1 MSNCGEMLNTNYPMP
16 NHQSTI
22 PANLTHVRSRIM
34 RAAERS
40 GRDPSEITLVAVTK
54 THPWAYVEAALAA
67 GQLDFGENRPEEAH
81 RKFVEE
87 QPDGVTPEPRL
98 HLIGPIQS
106 RKAKIALACQPVLIH
121 SIDRL
126 KIARSLNRLSEEN
139 GRVQDILFEV
149 NVSGEAS
156 KHGFSPEQLRAA
168 LPELLTLP
176 GFRPRGLMTIP
187 PYNPDPETAR
197 PYFQALRD
205 LRDQLAATYPS
216 SDWSELSLGMSHDF
230 EVAIE
235 EGATIVRVGSAI
247 FGQRN
252 R

>member
-1 MSNCGEMLNTNYPMP
+1 
-16 NHQSTI
+16 
-22 PANLTHVRSRIM
+22 M
-34 RAAERS
+34 RATARA

-54 THPWAYVEAALAA
+54 THPWACIEAALAA
-67 GQLDFGENRPEEAH
+67 EQLDFGENRPEEAH

-87 QPDGVTPEPRL
+87 QPAGTTPAPRL

-106 RKAKIALACQPVLIH
+106 RKARIALDCRPVLIH

-126 KIARSLNRLSEEN
+126 KIANKINQLAQDQ

-156 KHGFSPEQLRAA
+156 KHGFSPDQLRDA

-176 GFRPRGLMTIP
+176 ALRSRGLMTIP
-187 PYNPDPETAR
+187 PYDPDPETAR
-197 PYFQALRD
+197 PFFRALRD
-205 LRDQLAATYPS
+205 LRDQLAAAYPA
-216 SDWSELSLGMSHDF
+216 SDWSELSIGMSHDF

-247 FGQRN
+247 FGQRQ
-252 R
+252 

>member
-1 MSNCGEMLNTNYPMP
+1 M
-16 NHQSTI
+16 H
-22 PANLTHVRSRIM
+22 AAA
-34 RAAERS
+34 RA
-40 GRDPSEITLVAVTK
+40 GRDPNEITLVAVTK
-54 THPWAYVEAALAA
+54 THPWTTVEAALAA

-87 QPDGVTPEPRL
+87 QPVGMKPSPRL

-106 RKAKIALACQPVLIH
+106 RKAKIAFDCQPVLIH

-126 KIARSLNRLSEEN
+126 KIASKVSQLAQAQ

-156 KHGFSPEQLRAA
+156 KHGFSPDQLLEA
-168 LPELLTLP
+168 LPELLALP
-176 GFRPRGLMTIP
+176 ALRTRGLMTIP
-187 PYNPDPETAR
+187 PYDPDPETAR
-197 PYFQALRD
+197 PHFQTLRD
-205 LRDQLAATYPS
+205 LRDQLAAAYPS
-216 SDWSELSLGMSHDF
+216 ADWSELSIGMSHDF

-247 FGQRN
+247 FGSRN
-252 R
+252 

>member
-1 MSNCGEMLNTNYPMP
+1 MP

-22 PANLTHVRSRIM
+22 PHNLSLVRSRIM
-34 RAAERS
+34 RAAARA
-40 GRDPSEITLVAVTK
+40 GRDPNEITLVAVTK
-54 THPWAYVEAALAA
+54 THPWATIEAALAA

-87 QPDGVTPEPRL
+87 QPDGITPEPRL

-126 KIARSLNRLSEEN
+126 KIARKLSGGAQEQ
-139 GRVQDILFEV
+139 GRVLDILFEI

-156 KHGFSPEQLRAA
+156 KHGFSPDQLRAA
-168 LPELLTLP
+168 LPELLALP
-176 GFRPRGLMTIP
+176 ALRPRGLMTIP
-187 PYNPDPETAR
+187 PYDPDPETAR

-205 LRDQLAATYPS
+205 LRDELAAAYPS
-216 SDWSELSLGMSHDF
+216 ADWSQLSIGMSHDF

-252 R
+252 Q